1 MIAVY
6 VVQFQ
11 GNRLIHPGIEL
22 AAGAPPLKDTFV
34 DESPTQ
40 PIRLNW
46 ILVGEIVF

>member
-46 ILVGEIVF
+46 ILVGEILF